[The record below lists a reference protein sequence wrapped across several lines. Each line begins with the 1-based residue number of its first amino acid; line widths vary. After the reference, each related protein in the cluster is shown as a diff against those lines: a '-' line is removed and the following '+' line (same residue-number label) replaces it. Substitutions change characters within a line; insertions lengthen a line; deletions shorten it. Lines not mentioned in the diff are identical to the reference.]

1 MRLLVKHATGPV
13 SGDLLIPNSK
23 YHAHRALILASL
35 APGVSRIDGLSDAGH
50 VRYTISSLRSLGTE
64 ITTEDDTFVVRGG
77 PYRPAQTEVSVGSS
91 GTTYYFL
98 TGLASLATAPVT
110 IIGQRYFQ
118 RRPITPL
125 LAALEQMGVSLE
137 SAAGCPPIAVQNK
150 RPAGGHVRIAG
161 TLSQWISG
169 LLLLAPFAT
178 GPSVIEVEGE
188 LNERTYIDLTI
199 RMMKDFGLHV
209 AASPDGKRYEIE
221 GGQQIRPADVT
232 LPPDIG
238 SAAFG
243 LASVALHPAD
253 VLFRGLRTTS
263 GAETDHPEADL
274 LDIVTEMGLPMT
286 TDPATGFVRVRH
298 DGGLKL
304 RPVRVDCRLV
314 PDMLPVLSTLATAAD
329 GTTVLDNI
337 AHVRLKESD
346 RVSAML
352 QLNQMGGNLEVRG
365 DSLHITGVPALS
377 GADLSSFND
386 HRVLMALAIAGTR
399 AEGETRLTFPNA
411 YRISYPRFLEEMN
424 GIGMSMS
431 VAPSTAREKARPR
444 VPASGTGTPARVAKT
459 RIGDWVRR
467 WARERPDDPAVIGL
481 DAANSV
487 SATGEPGERQWTWR
501 ELDTEADKVA
511 SLLLELGVQPGEA
524 VSCQLPNVLEFTAL
538 VLACTRVGAVITPLM
553 PIFRQREMSFMLGRA
568 KARVVVVPAE
578 FRGRDYP
585 AEIAS
590 VAGGGG
596 ADGGELPLEHVV
608 VLDGD
613 VPASRGPGAGTRE
626 GGQEARGV
634 RGNLVWHSYSE
645 AVGRQR
651 PDRGALDARA
661 PEPDDFAQLLFTSG
675 TSGEPKGVLQRM
687 DSLTRAAAMEI
698 RHLGLNADDRIY
710 IPSPLAHQT
719 GFLYGMWL
727 AFLLGVPQLLQQH
740 WDAPAAL
747 SLLRR
752 HHGTFT
758 QAATPFLSDLLDL
771 VEKTGEAPEDLRIF
785 VATGAAVPRA
795 MAERATRTLDAAVCG
810 AWGTTETCLGAL
822 AAPSDEPAKVWGTD
836 GRALNGVRLRIT
848 DDDGNVLAAGAEG
861 NFEVKSDCLFDS
873 YLDRPDLTA
882 EVLTADG
889 WYKSGDLAVID
900 EAGFVRISGRVK
912 DVINRGGEKVPVAEI
927 EQLLHTHPKVKDV
940 AIVAMPD
947 PRLGERACA
956 FVQSAGP
963 AGGGDGTGDDLGFEE
978 MRRFLDDARVAKQYW
993 PERLEIIGEL
1003 PRTQTGKVQKFMLRE
1018 RIRAMIEDE
1027 AR

>member
-13 SGDLLIPNSK
+13 SGELLIPNSK

-50 VRYTISSLRSLGTE
+50 VRYTISALRSLGTE
-64 ITTEDDTFVVRGG
+64 ITTEGDTFVVRGG
-77 PYRPAQTEVSVGSS
+77 PYRPATSEVSVGSS

-137 SAAGCPPIAVQNK
+137 SAAGCPPIAVRNQ

-178 GPSVIEVEGE
+178 GPSVIEVEGQ

-274 LDIVTEMGLPMT
+274 LDIVAEMGLPMT
-286 TDPATGFVRVRH
+286 TDPETGFVRVRH
-298 DGGLKL
+298 DDGLTL

-314 PDMLPVLSTLATAAD
+314 PDMLPVLSTLASAAD

-352 QLNQMGGNLEVRG
+352 QLNQMGGDLEVRG

-399 AEGETRLTFPNA
+399 ADGETRLTFPNA

-431 VAPSTAREKARPR
+431 VAPSTAREKARPK

-481 DAANSV
+481 DAAN
-487 SATGEPGERQWTWR
+487 TGESGERQWTWR
-501 ELDTEADKVA
+501 QLDTEADKVA
-511 SLLLELGVQPGEA
+511 SLLLELGVAPGEA
-524 VSCQLPNVLEFTAL
+524 VACQLPNVLEFTAL
-538 VLACTRVGAVITPLM
+538 ALACTRIGAVITPLM

-568 KARVVVVPAE
+568 RARVIVVSAE
-578 FRGRDYP
+578 FRGRNYP
-585 AEIAS
+585 AE
-590 VAGGGG
+590 VA
-596 ADGGELPLEHVV
+596 AVAAPGELPLQHVI
-608 VLDGD
+608 VLG
-613 VPASRGPGAGTRE
+613 E
-626 GGQEARGV
+626 QEARGV
-634 RGNLVWHSYSE
+634 RGNLAWHSYE
-645 AVGRQR
+645 DAVGRQR
-651 PDRGALDARA
+651 PDRAALDARA
-661 PEPDDFAQLLFTSG
+661 PKPDDFAQLLFTSG

-698 RHLGLNADDRIY
+698 RHLGLNAGDRIY

-740 WDAPAAL
+740 WDAAAAL

-771 VEKTGEAPEDLRIF
+771 VEKTGERPEDLRIF

-795 MAERATRTLDAAVCG
+795 MAERATRALDTAVCG

-822 AAPSDEPAKVWGTD
+822 AAPTDEPAKVWGTD

-848 DDDGNVLAAGAEG
+848 DDDGNVLAAGVEG

-889 WYKSGDLAVID
+889 WYRSGDLAVID

-956 FVQSAGP
+956 FVQSADS
-963 AGGGDGTGDDLGFEE
+963 AGADEDLGFEE
-978 MRRFLDDARVAKQYW
+978 MRRFLDDAHVAKQYW
-993 PERLEIIGEL
+993 PERLEIIDEL
-1003 PRTQTGKVQKFMLRE
+1003 PRTQTGKVQKFVLRE
-1018 RIRAMIEDE
+1018 RIRTMIEDE